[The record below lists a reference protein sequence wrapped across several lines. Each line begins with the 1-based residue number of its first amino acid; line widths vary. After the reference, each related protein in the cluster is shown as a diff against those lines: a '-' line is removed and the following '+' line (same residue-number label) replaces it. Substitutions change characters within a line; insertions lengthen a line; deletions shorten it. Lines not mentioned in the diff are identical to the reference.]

1 MQAKVAAGLRVLLA
15 EDEALIALDAE
26 SILLSVGVG
35 EIVCVHTLS
44 DGLSAAAETRF
55 DAALLDLRLGQ
66 DSSIPLA
73 ELLAAK
79 KVPFGFLTGYQVD
92 AIPPEFRDV
101 PFVAKPFTPAQLGDL
116 LRQLIG

>member
-1 MQAKVAAGLRVLLA
+1 MSIEAKVPAGLRVLLA

-55 DAALLDLRLGQ
+55 GAALLDLRLGQ

-73 ELLAAK
+73 QLLAAAESP
-79 KVPFGFLTGYQVD
+79 V
-92 AIPPEFRDV
+92 R
-101 PFVAKPFTPAQLGDL
+101 L
-116 LRQLIG
+116 LDWLPGRCNSA